1 MERII
6 SWLILYFT
14 LYIVISVHEILGH
27 ALAAWIL
34 GIPIKSIFIGSPT
47 VYSRKIK
54 TVSLSLGLLPIWGG
68 VLPVEEDFFE
78 IVWWKRFLMT
88 AAGPF
93 VSIGIPFVIAFI
105 LGGQEG
111 IIVLANIV
119 LNFCNSLF
127 LAFQKKE
134 ESGIALLTQD
144 IKNDLAEHNFLTV
157 LFVYTWLISLFIGLV
172 NLLPI
177 PILDGGRMLL
187 TILEGIFGKGIQ
199 KLANLLYILSGIALL
214 CYFAYDLLS
223 EVYLLLVK

>member
-1 MERII
+1 
-6 SWLILYFT
+6 
-14 LYIVISVHEILGH
+14 
-27 ALAAWIL
+27 
-34 GIPIKSIFIGSPT
+34 
-47 VYSRKIK
+47 
-54 TVSLSLGLLPIWGG
+54 
-68 VLPVEEDFFE
+68 
-78 IVWWKRFLMT
+78 MT

-93 VSIGIPFVIAFI
+93 VSIGIPFVIAFN

-172 NLLPI
+172 NLIPI
-177 PILDGGRMLL
+177 PILYGVKILF
-187 TILEGIFGKGIQ
+187 TIFQRIF
-199 KLANLLYILSGIALL
+199 L
-214 CYFAYDLLS
+214 
-223 EVYLLLVK
+223 